1 MKTGRLL
8 PQLDVGRMLEYH
20 SMTLEAQTV
29 AASEAEAVA
38 AASEAETVA
47 AASEAE
53 TAASEAGTAA
63 AASEGRTVAWPAT
76 ACRLLSCLH

>member
-38 AASEAETVA
+38 AASEAET
-47 AASEAE
+47 
-53 TAASEAGTAA
+53 AASEAGTAA